1 MSSTSATPPTPTSY
15 LQQLLVFLC
24 LVAFFDG
31 YDLFAISQTLPE
43 LRLGFGLSPESGSRL
58 LAIANIGTIA
68 AYFLMRLADRWGR
81 RPLLIMCVAGYSLA
95 SLLSAAAPEYLTFF
109 SGQFTVRLFLVSALA
124 VVVMY
129 ATEEYPSSRRGR
141 IVGLIQACF
150 SIGGVVCAVITPK
163 LLKTGLGWRS
173 VYLAGGLSALLL
185 IFAVLRLRET
195 ERFLTSRSASMLA
208 PLIPKLLPKQHRKRM
223 LQLAAVWLVTFT
235 CNQSALIFW
244 KEFAQAERSMSNEA
258 VGTSI
263 AIASVLAIPLVVW
276 FGRFTDRIGRRRSA
290 AAVYAITAI
299 GVLGSYSSLPKQ
311 LLVVPLLFL
320 IFGTSAAVAVLNTW
334 TAECFPTEM
343 RGDSFAW
350 ANSLLGRIGFV
361 LSPLLVSELV
371 SSLGWS
377 HALSLTAI
385 LPLLAI
391 AMTNRWLPETA
402 GKDLEDLEQ
411 STR

>member
-1 MSSTSATPPTPTSY
+1 MPPTPNSY
-15 LQQLLVFLC
+15 LRQLLIFLC

-81 RPLLIMCVAGYSLA
+81 RPLLIMCVTGYSLA
-95 SLLSAAAPEYLTFF
+95 SLLSAAAPGHLTFF
-109 SGQFTVRLFLVSALA
+109 SGQFIVRLFLVSALA

-129 ATEEYPSSRRGR
+129 ATEEYPGSRRGR

-150 SIGGVVCAVITPK
+150 SIGAVACAVMTPK
-163 LLKTGLGWRS
+163 LLKTGLGWRA
-173 VYLAGGLSALLL
+173 VYLTGGLSAFLLV
-185 IFAVLRLRET
+185 FAVFRLRET
-195 ERFLTSRSASMLA
+195 ERFLTSRITNMRAA
-208 PLIPKLLPKQHRKRM
+208 LIPKLLPKQHRRRM
-223 LQLAAVWLVTFT
+223 LQLATVWIVTFT
-235 CNQSALIFW
+235 CNQSALTFW
-244 KEFAQAERSMSNEA
+244 KEFAQSERSMSNEA
-258 VGTSI
+258 IGSAI
-263 AIASVLAIPLVVW
+263 ALASVLTIPLVVW

-290 AAVYAITAI
+290 AAVYAITAM

-311 LLVVPLLFL
+311 VLVVPLLLL
-320 IFGTSAAVAVLNTW
+320 IFGSSAAVAVLSTW
-334 TAECFPTEM
+334 TAECFPTEL

-371 SSLGWS
+371 FSLGWS
-377 HALSLTAI
+377 RALSLTAI

-402 GKDLEDLEQ
+402 GKDLEELEKP
-411 STR
+411 TR